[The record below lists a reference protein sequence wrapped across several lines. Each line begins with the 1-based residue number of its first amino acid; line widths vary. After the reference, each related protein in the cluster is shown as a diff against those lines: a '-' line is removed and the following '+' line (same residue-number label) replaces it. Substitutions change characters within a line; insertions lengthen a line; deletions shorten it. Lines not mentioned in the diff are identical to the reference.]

1 MAHFSDRIKSLR
13 IERGITQEQLAAM
26 LKVSRSTIGMYEAGK
41 REPDFETS
49 EAIADIFN
57 VDMDYLTGRSDIQRM
72 HPITPTTFIPTI
84 YDRIKQRRL
93 ELGLTVEELAQK
105 MGYKDKSSISKIEN
119 GKADIPQ
126 SKVVAFARALN
137 TTTAFLIGVDA
148 PAFSANSSVLPD
160 TETDTL
166 PRVGRIACGEPIL
179 AEQNI
184 EDYDSVPS
192 SWRATFTL
200 ICVGDS
206 MAPRIQDG
214 DLVAIRQQEEVENG
228 EIAAVRIGDEAT
240 LKRVY
245 FHDDYIE
252 LRPENPAYSSIIR
265 RREEMDDV
273 SIEGRAVG
281 FCRGL

>member
-1 MAHFSDRIKSLR
+1 M
-13 IERGITQEQLAAM
+13 
-26 LKVSRSTIGMYEAGK
+26 
-41 REPDFETS
+41 S
-49 EAIADIFN
+49 E
-57 VDMDYLTGRSDIQRM
+57 
-72 HPITPTTFIPTI
+72 I

-93 ELGLTVEELAQK
+93 ELGLTVEELAQR

-148 PAFSANSSVLPD
+148 PVPGSCSPALPGIDTDSV
-160 TETDTL
+160 
-166 PRVGRIACGEPIL
+166 PRVGRVACGDPIL

-206 MAPRIQDG
+206 MAPRILDG
-214 DLVAIRQQEEVENG
+214 DLVAIRQQKEVENG

-245 FHDDYIE
+245 VHDDYIE
-252 LRPENPAYSSIIR
+252 LRPENPAYPSIIR
-265 RREEMDDV
+265 RREEMNDV

-281 FCRGL
+281 FCRSL

>member
-1 MAHFSDRIKSLR
+1 MNRMKLLR
-13 IERGITQEQLAAM
+13 EEKGISMKEAAFK
-26 LKVSRSTIGMYEAGK
+26 LGIPYTTYVNYEKGA
-41 REPDFETS
+41 REPNSEMLIEIANFYNTS
-49 EAIADIFN
+49 I
-57 VDMDYLTGRSDIQRM
+57 DYLLGKTDTRIDERVLDIVNEIGPETLAKAGNIRDAIRLQAQ
-72 HPITPTTFIPTI
+72 TTNPLYPDNLIPA
-84 YDRIKQRRL
+84 
-93 ELGLTVEELAQK
+93 G
-105 MGYKDKSSISKIEN
+105 
-119 GKADIPQ
+119 
-126 SKVVAFARALN
+126 
-137 TTTAFLIGVDA
+137 
-148 PAFSANSSVLPD
+148 FSPLPD
-160 TETDTL
+160 MDTL

-184 EDYDSVPS
+184 ADYDSVPS

-214 DLVAIRQQEEVENG
+214 DLVAIRQQKVVENG

-252 LRPENPAYSSIIR
+252 LRPENPTYSSIIR
-265 RREEMDDV
+265 RREEMNDV

-281 FCRGL
+281 FCRSL

>member
-1 MAHFSDRIKSLR
+1 MANFSDRIKALR
-13 IERGITQEQLAAM
+13 TQRGITQEQLAAM
-26 LKVSRSTIGMYEAGK
+26 LKVSRSTIGMYESGK
-41 REPDFETS
+41 REPDFEMS

-57 VDMDYLTGRSDIQRM
+57 VDMDYLTGRSDIQRR
-72 HPITPTTFIPTI
+72 HPITPSTFIPT
-84 YDRIKQRRL
+84 
-93 ELGLTVEELAQK
+93 G
-105 MGYKDKSSISKIEN
+105 
-119 GKADIPQ
+119 
-126 SKVVAFARALN
+126 
-137 TTTAFLIGVDA
+137 
-148 PAFSANSSVLPD
+148 FSPLPD
-160 TETDTL
+160 MDTL

-214 DLVAIRQQEEVENG
+214 DLVAIRQQKEVENG

-265 RREEMDDV
+265 RREEMNDV

>member
-1 MAHFSDRIKSLR
+1 MANFSDRIKSLR
-13 IERGITQEQLAAM
+13 VERGITQEQLAAM
-26 LKVSRSTIGMYEAGK
+26 LKVSRSTIGMYESGK

-57 VDMDYLTGRSDIQRM
+57 VDMDYLTGRSDIQRK
-72 HPITPTTFIPTI
+72 HPITPSTFIPT
-84 YDRIKQRRL
+84 
-93 ELGLTVEELAQK
+93 G
-105 MGYKDKSSISKIEN
+105 
-119 GKADIPQ
+119 
-126 SKVVAFARALN
+126 
-137 TTTAFLIGVDA
+137 
-148 PAFSANSSVLPD
+148 FSPLPD
-160 TETDTL
+160 MDTL

-265 RREEMDDV
+265 RREETDDV

-281 FCRGL
+281 FCRGH

>member
-1 MAHFSDRIKSLR
+1 M
-13 IERGITQEQLAAM
+13 
-26 LKVSRSTIGMYEAGK
+26 
-41 REPDFETS
+41 
-49 EAIADIFN
+49 N
-57 VDMDYLTGRSDIQRM
+57 DYLA
-72 HPITPTTFIPTI
+72 
-84 YDRIKQRRL
+84 RRRK
-93 ELGLTVEELAQK
+93 ELGLTQKEVADAVGVSEATVSRWESGEIANMRRDRIASLAK
-105 MGYKDKSSISKIEN
+105 VLRSSAGFVMTGERDEST
-119 GKADIPQ
+119 IPP
-126 SKVVAFARALN
+126 
-137 TTTAFLIGVDA
+137 G
-148 PAFSANSSVLPD
+148 FSPLPD
-160 TETDTL
+160 MDTL

-214 DLVAIRQQEEVENG
+214 DLVAIRQQKEVENG

-265 RREEMDDV
+265 RREEMNDV

>member
-1 MAHFSDRIKSLR
+1 MNRMKLLR
-13 IERGITQEQLAAM
+13 EEKGISMKEAAFK
-26 LKVSRSTIGMYEAGK
+26 LGIPYTTYVNYEKGA
-41 REPDFETS
+41 REPNSEMLIEIANFYNTS
-49 EAIADIFN
+49 I
-57 VDMDYLTGRSDIQRM
+57 DYLLGKTDTRIDERVLDIVNEIGPETLAKAGNIRDAIRLQAQ
-72 HPITPTTFIPTI
+72 TTNPLYPDNLIPP
-84 YDRIKQRRL
+84 
-93 ELGLTVEELAQK
+93 G
-105 MGYKDKSSISKIEN
+105 
-119 GKADIPQ
+119 
-126 SKVVAFARALN
+126 
-137 TTTAFLIGVDA
+137 
-148 PAFSANSSVLPD
+148 FSPLPD
-160 TETDTL
+160 MDTL

-214 DLVAIRQQEEVENG
+214 DLVAIRQQKEVENG

-252 LRPENPAYSSIIR
+252 LRPENPTYSSIIR
-265 RREEMDDV
+265 RREEMNDV

-281 FCRGL
+281 FCRSL

>member
-1 MAHFSDRIKSLR
+1 M
-13 IERGITQEQLAAM
+13 
-26 LKVSRSTIGMYEAGK
+26 
-41 REPDFETS
+41 
-49 EAIADIFN
+49 N
-57 VDMDYLTGRSDIQRM
+57 DYLA
-72 HPITPTTFIPTI
+72 
-84 YDRIKQRRL
+84 RRRK
-93 ELGLTVEELAQK
+93 ELGLTQKEVADAVGVSEATVSRWESGEIANMRRDRIASLAK
-105 MGYKDKSSISKIEN
+105 VLRSSAGFIMTGERDEN
-119 GKADIPQ
+119 TIP
-126 SKVVAFARALN
+126 A
-137 TTTAFLIGVDA
+137 G
-148 PAFSANSSVLPD
+148 FSPLPD
-160 TETDTL
+160 MDTL

-192 SWRATFTL
+192 NWRATFTL
-200 ICVGDS
+200 LCEGDS

-214 DLVAIRQQEEVENG
+214 DLVAVRQQKEVENG

-265 RREEMDDV
+265 RREEMNDV

>member
-1 MAHFSDRIKSLR
+1 M
-13 IERGITQEQLAAM
+13 
-26 LKVSRSTIGMYEAGK
+26 
-41 REPDFETS
+41 
-49 EAIADIFN
+49 N
-57 VDMDYLTGRSDIQRM
+57 DYLA
-72 HPITPTTFIPTI
+72 
-84 YDRIKQRRL
+84 RRRK
-93 ELGLTVEELAQK
+93 ELGLTQKEVADAVGVSEATVSRWESGEIANMRRDRIASLAK
-105 MGYKDKSSISKIEN
+105 VLRSSAGFIMTGEKDE
-119 GKADIPQ
+119 GTVP
-126 SKVVAFARALN
+126 
-137 TTTAFLIGVDA
+137 TG
-148 PAFSANSSVLPD
+148 FSPLPD
-160 TETDTL
+160 MDTL
-166 PRVGRIACGEPIL
+166 PRVGRIACGTPIL

-206 MAPRIQDG
+206 MAPRILDG
-214 DLVAIRQQEEVENG
+214 DLVAIRQQKEVENG

-265 RREEMDDV
+265 RREEMNDV

-281 FCRGL
+281 FCRAL